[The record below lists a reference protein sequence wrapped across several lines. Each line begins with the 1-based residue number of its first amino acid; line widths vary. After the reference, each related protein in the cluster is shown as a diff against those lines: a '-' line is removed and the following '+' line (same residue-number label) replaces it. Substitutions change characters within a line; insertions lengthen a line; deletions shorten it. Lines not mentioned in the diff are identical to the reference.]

1 MASAAPPAQ
10 ERRDG
15 APAQSSPPSSSIAAS
30 IPDGLAAEPVLLTA
44 RPPQGRLDRAPFV
57 MLYSL
62 AAMQAVNVSMFGLK
76 RWDELFFF
84 GKI

>member
-10 ERRDG
+10 ERRNGAG
-15 APAQSSPPSSSIAAS
+15 APAPSSGHRAPTASSISAV
-30 IPDGLAAEPVLLTA
+30 PEGLAAEPVLLTA

-62 AAMQAVNVSMFGLK
+62 AEMQAVNVSMFGLK
-76 RWDELFFF
+76 R
-84 GKI
+84 